1 VNTLG
6 CLISPESCCWSD
18 RPDIGLWLDTAL
30 RQGGMS
36 VECATDG
43 LGLAIMKEIACQHG
57 ELVWVTSLVNKER
70 RTFFQ
75 FRKKAMS
82 KIVDW
87 TLLI

>member
-36 VECATDG
+36 AEFATDG

-57 ELVWVTSLVNKER
+57 ELVGVTSLVNQER
-70 RTFFQ
+70 RTFFSISQ
-75 FRKKAMS
+75 KSNVKDR
-82 KIVDW
+82 
-87 TLLI
+87 